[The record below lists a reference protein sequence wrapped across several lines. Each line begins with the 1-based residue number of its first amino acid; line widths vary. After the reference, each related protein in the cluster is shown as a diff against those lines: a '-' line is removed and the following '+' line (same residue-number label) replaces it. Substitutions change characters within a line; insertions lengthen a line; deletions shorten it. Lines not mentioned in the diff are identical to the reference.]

1 MKGFGAPIRE
11 IEIDNRG
18 VIWAAHMSKGLY
30 RLELSKDMKRF
41 EKVNYYSS
49 LPNSKGDAFHV
60 MTIMGRVVFSYGGR
74 LFTYDDIR
82 KQILPY
88 YGCGRLSDMGI
99 VSSAFLD
106 KKTFWLLNSDG
117 YWLMHSGSKENLPV
131 FFISN
136 SSFGQECNIYGHSM
150 YVSGRATYFFLN
162 DGIGRY
168 LGTGAEMGKKP
179 ACYQASFSEV
189 TTKDRDNV
197 AHQLPV
203 VSDGKV
209 KAWGNIRLRVS
220 FPNYDNDKLQFC
232 YTLKGGGNT
241 LTESSYS
248 PEIVYSNFGFG
259 DYELTV
265 VVKKPQG
272 RHHRQASCLL
282 FLFPTPFL
290 LSWWAWLMYLLLLSA
305 LVYGFIRWRTN
316 KIIRRNKKIAEKEL
330 MEQKMKSLEQER
342 IIAEQQKQL
351 LENEL
356 VLKGKD
362 VASMAFDMVA
372 MNNSISEAKETLL
385 EGMRKGTITTKNASK
400 LLLQM
405 KSGDNDLF
413 WNTFQNNFDLI
424 HKKFF
429 RSLREKYPD
438 LTSNDL
444 KVCALLR
451 LNLNTKDIAN
461 FTHLTIRGVEGARY
475 RLRKK
480 LGIPT
485 DKSLTD
491 FLIEFE

>member
-1 MKGFGAPIRE
+1 M
-11 IEIDNRG
+11 
-18 VIWAAHMSKGLY
+18 
-30 RLELSKDMKRF
+30 
-41 EKVNYYSS
+41 
-49 LPNSKGDAFHV
+49 
-60 MTIMGRVVFSYGGR
+60 
-74 LFTYDDIR
+74 
-82 KQILPY
+82 
-88 YGCGRLSDMGI
+88 
-99 VSSAFLD
+99 
-106 KKTFWLLNSDG
+106 
-117 YWLMHSGSKENLPV
+117 
-131 FFISN
+131 
-136 SSFGQECNIYGHSM
+136 
-150 YVSGRATYFFLN
+150 
-162 DGIGRY
+162 
-168 LGTGAEMGKKP
+168 
-179 ACYQASFSEV
+179 
-189 TTKDRDNV
+189 
-197 AHQLPV
+197 
-203 VSDGKV
+203 
-209 KAWGNIRLRVS
+209 
-220 FPNYDNDKLQFC
+220 
-232 YTLKGGGNT
+232 
-241 LTESSYS
+241 
-248 PEIVYSNFGFG
+248 YSNFGFG

-265 VVKKPQG
+265 VVKNLKGDIIGKPLVYCF
-272 RHHRQASCLL
+272 S
-282 FLFPTPFL
+282 FPTPFL

-305 LVYGFIRWRTN
+305 LVYGYIRWRTN

-330 MEQKMKSLEQER
+330 LEQKMKSLEQER

-356 VLKGKD
+356 ALKGKD